1 MGEYG
6 MATLLEQL
14 STRVVVGDGDVAAYL
29 YGKGSP
35 LGRSF
40 EGMCLTDPDLVREAH
55 RAYLEAGA
63 ELISTNSF
71 AANLSCLK
79 KHGLEEKANEINW
92 KAAKLALG
100 EAKEHRAW
108 VAGCVGPSGLIV
120 AGRNGAGATEVEDV
134 FRKQAGALIDGGVQA
149 ILLQSFA
156 DPAELELA
164 IGAVREL
171 HHLPVIAML
180 SSGREGTLPEGK
192 GWEETARRL
201 RRAGADVVGV
211 APAFGPSACPMLIR
225 RLSGGGE
232 NLLAAYPDAGQPE
245 YSEGRYLYSNYPD
258 YFAER
263 MAELPA
269 LGVSLLGGGSGVS
282 PEHVRALKKKA
293 GSMAVTRSPRTGA
306 EPKREEIRFS
316 VPDGD
321 EGRKKE
327 ESILERLK
335 KERVAIVELDS
346 PRSLDMGPFLKAA
359 DELVKAGATALT
371 LADNSL
377 AILRVANTAAATLLR
392 ERLGVTSVI
401 HLACRDKNL
410 IGLQSELMGLAAL
423 GHRHVLALT
432 GDPSKFGDHPGA
444 TSVYDVNSLGL
455 LDLIRQL
462 NEGRN
467 SAGREV
473 GKGAEFVVG
482 VAFNPNS
489 KNFDAQVKKL
499 ERKIERGA
507 HFVMTQPVYEKSM
520 VQKMKAALS
529 PLGIPVLV
537 GVMPVISARNAEF
550 LHHEVPGISIPDEVR
565 AKIRSLPEGPAQAE
579 YGREVAAE
587 LAREVAQHFRGIYL
601 ITPMVRSGMT
611 APIVKEFLKTQ

>member
-1 MGEYG
+1 
-6 MATLLEQL
+6 MANLLETL
-14 STRVVVGDGDVAAYL
+14 GSRVLIGDGSVAAHL
-29 YGKGSP
+29 YAEGVP

-40 EGMCLTDPDLVREAH
+40 EGLNLMEPDRVTAAH
-55 RAYLEAGA
+55 RAFLEAGA
-63 ELISTNSF
+63 ELIATNSF
-71 AANLSCLK
+71 AANRLALK
-79 KHGLEEKANEINW
+79 RHGLDDKVNEVNW

-100 EAKEHRAW
+100 EVGKSGVW
-108 VAGCVGPSGLIV
+108 VAGCIGPSGLSP
-120 AGRNGAGATEVEDV
+120 ADRNGIGTKSLEDL
-134 FRKQAGALIDGGVQA
+134 FRTQAGALIDGGVQA
-149 ILLQSFA
+149 VLLQAFA
-156 DPAELELA
+156 DPEELEIA

-171 HHLPVIAML
+171 HHLPVIAL
-180 SSGREGTLPEGK
+180 LASGREGTLPG
-192 GWEETARRL
+192 GRNWEESCQKL
-201 RRAGADVVGV
+201 RNAGAEVIGV
-211 APAFGPSACPMLIR
+211 APAFGPSACGPLIKR
-225 RLSGGGE
+225 ISSGPDK
-232 NLLAAYPDAGQPE
+232 LLAAYPDAGQPE
-245 YSEGRYLYSNYPD
+245 FSEGRYLYANHPH

-269 LGVSLLGGGSGVS
+269 LGVTLLGGGSGVS
-282 PEHVRALKKKA
+282 PAHVRALKAKVSQTQPNRVA
-293 GSMAVTRSPRTGA
+293 RAAA
-306 EPKREEIRFS
+306 EPKRETITVS
-316 VPDGD
+316 S
-321 EGRKKE
+321 GRKEPERE
-327 ESILERLK
+327 ESILDRLK
-335 KERVAIVELDS
+335 KERIAVVELDS
-346 PRSLDMGPFLKAA
+346 PRGLDMGPFLKAA
-359 DELVKAGATALT
+359 EELVQAGATALT

-392 ERLGVTSVI
+392 EKFGTTSVI

-455 LDLIRQL
+455 IDLIRQM

-467 SAGREV
+467 SAGRDI
-473 GKGAEFVVG
+473 GPGAEFVIG

-499 ERKIERGA
+499 ERKLERGA
-507 HFVMTQPVYEKSM
+507 HFVMTQPVYEKAM
-520 VQKMKAALS
+520 IRKMKEALG

-537 GVMPVISARNAEF
+537 GVMPVISSRNAEF
-550 LHHEVPGISIPDEVR
+550 LHHEVPGISIPDAVR
-565 AKIRSLPEGPAQAE
+565 EKIRSLPEGPAQAD

-611 APIVKEFLKTQ
+611 APIVREFLQTK

>member
-1 MGEYG
+1 
-6 MATLLEQL
+6 MANLLESL
-14 STRVVVGDGDVAAYL
+14 GTRVVVGDGSVAAYL
-29 YGKGSP
+29 YAEGVP

-40 EGMCLTDPDLVREAH
+40 EGLNLSESERVTAAH

-63 ELISTNSF
+63 EVIATNSF
-71 AANLSCLK
+71 AANRIALRR
-79 KHGLEEKANEINW
+79 HGLEDKANEINW

-100 EAKEHRAW
+100 EVGKSGAW
-108 VAGCVGPSGLIV
+108 VAGCLGPSGLTS
-120 AGRNGAGATEVEDV
+120 ADRNGLESKVLEEL
-134 FRKQAGALIDGGVQA
+134 FRAHAGALIDGGVHA
-149 ILLQSFA
+149 VLLQAFA
-156 DPAELELA
+156 DPEELEIA

-171 HHLPVIAML
+171 HHLPVIAL
-180 SSGREGTLPEGK
+180 LASGREGTLPGGK
-192 GWEETARRL
+192 GWEETVRKL
-201 RRAGADVVGV
+201 RGAGAEVVGV
-211 APAFGPSACPMLIR
+211 APAFGPSACTGVVRKISTGP
-225 RLSGGGE
+225 E
-232 NLLAAYPDAGQPE
+232 KPLAAYPDAGQPE
-245 YSEGRYLYSNYPD
+245 FSEGRYLYANHPN

-263 MAELPA
+263 MAELPG
-269 LGVSLLGGGSGVS
+269 LGVTLLGGGSGVS
-282 PEHVRALKKKA
+282 PAHIRALKAKVDHLKPNL
-293 GSMAVTRSPRTGA
+293 AVREA
-306 EPKREEIRFS
+306 VEAKRERIRVS
-316 VPDGD
+316 DGSR
-321 EGRKKE
+321 ERKRE
-327 ESILERLK
+327 ESILDRLK
-335 KERVAIVELDS
+335 KERIAVVELDS
-346 PRSLDMGPFLKAA
+346 PRGLDMGPFLKAA
-359 DELVKAGATALT
+359 EELVQAGATALT

-392 ERLGVTSVI
+392 EKLGTTSLI

-473 GKGAEFVVG
+473 GPGAEFVVG

-499 ERKIERGA
+499 ERKMERGA
-507 HFVMTQPVYEKSM
+507 HFVMTQPVYEKTM
-520 VQKMKAALS
+520 IRKLKEALD

-550 LHHEVPGISIPDEVR
+550 LHHEVPGISIPDAVR
-565 AKIRSLPEGPAQAE
+565 EKIRSLPEGQAQAD

-611 APIVKEFLKTQ
+611 APIVREFLKTA

>member
-1 MGEYG
+1 
-6 MATLLEQL
+6 MANLLDALGKQVL
-14 STRVVVGDGDVAAYL
+14 VGDGAVAAYL
-29 YGKGSP
+29 YAEGVP

-40 EGMCLTDPDLVREAH
+40 EGLNLTEPDRVTAAH
-55 RAYLEAGA
+55 RVYLEAGA
-63 ELISTNSF
+63 EVIATNSF
-71 AANLSCLK
+71 AANRAALK
-79 KHGLEEKANEINW
+79 RHGLDDKANEINW

-100 EAKEHRAW
+100 EVGKSGAW
-108 VAGCVGPSGLIV
+108 VAGCIGPSGL
-120 AGRNGAGATEVEDV
+120 AQAERNGIGAKEMENL
-134 FRKQAGALIDGGVQA
+134 FRSQAGALIDGGVQA

-156 DPAELELA
+156 DPEELEVA

-171 HHLPVIAML
+171 HHLPVIALL
-180 SSGREGTLPEGK
+180 SSGREGTLPGGK
-192 GWEETARRL
+192 SWEETMKKL
-201 RRAGADVVGV
+201 RQAGAEVVGV
-211 APAFGPSACPMLIR
+211 APAFGPSACAGLLAKIS
-225 RLSGGGE
+225 SGGDKP
-232 NLLAAYPDAGQPE
+232 LAAYPDAGQPE
-245 YSEGRYLYSNYPD
+245 FSEGRYLYANHPD
-258 YFAER
+258 YFAQR

-282 PEHVRALKKKA
+282 PAHIRALKKKIGEA
-293 GSMAVTRSPRTGA
+293 KLVTTARVA
-306 EPKREEIRFS
+306 IEPKREAIRVSPVGTEIQ
-316 VPDGD
+316 
-321 EGRKKE
+321 KE
-327 ESILERLK
+327 ESILDQLK
-335 KERVAIVELDS
+335 KERIAVVELDS
-346 PRSLDMGPFLKAA
+346 PRGLDMGPFLKAA
-359 DELVKAGATALT
+359 EELVKAGATALT

-392 ERLGVTSVI
+392 EKLRATSVI

-444 TSVYDVNSLGL
+444 SSVYDVNSLGL
-455 LDLIRQL
+455 IDLIRQL

-473 GKGAEFVVG
+473 GSGADFVIG

-499 ERKIERGA
+499 ERKMERGA
-507 HFVMTQPVYEKSM
+507 HFVMTQPVYEKAM
-520 VQKMKAALS
+520 VRKMKEALG

-537 GVMPVISARNAEF
+537 GVMPVVSSRNAEF
-550 LHHEVPGISIPDEVR
+550 LHHEVPGISIPDAVR
-565 AKIRSLPEGPAQAE
+565 EKIRSLPEGPAQAE

-587 LAREVAQHFRGIYL
+587 LAREVAEHFRGIYL

-611 APIVKEFLKTQ
+611 APIVREFLKTA

>member
-1 MGEYG
+1 
-6 MATLLEQL
+6 MANLLDALGKQVL
-14 STRVVVGDGDVAAYL
+14 VGDGAVAAYL
-29 YGKGSP
+29 YAEGVP

-40 EGMCLTDPDLVREAH
+40 EGLNLTEPDRVTAAH
-55 RAYLEAGA
+55 RVYLEAGA
-63 ELISTNSF
+63 EVIATNSF
-71 AANLSCLK
+71 AANRSALK
-79 KHGLEEKANEINW
+79 RHGLEDKANEINW

-100 EAKEHRAW
+100 EVGKSGAW
-108 VAGCVGPSGLIV
+108 VAGCIGPSGL
-120 AGRNGAGATEVEDV
+120 AQAERNGIGAKEMENL
-134 FRKQAGALIDGGVQA
+134 FRSQAGALIDGGVQA

-156 DPAELELA
+156 DPEELEVA

-171 HHLPVIAML
+171 HHLPVIALL
-180 SSGREGTLPEGK
+180 SSGREGTLPGGK
-192 GWEETARRL
+192 SWEETMKKL
-201 RRAGADVVGV
+201 RQAGAEVVGV
-211 APAFGPSACPMLIR
+211 APAFGPSACAGLLAKIS
-225 RLSGGGE
+225 SGGDKP
-232 NLLAAYPDAGQPE
+232 LAAYPDAGQPE
-245 YSEGRYLYSNYPD
+245 FSEGRYLYANHPD
-258 YFAER
+258 YFAQR

-282 PEHVRALKKKA
+282 PAHIHALKKKIGEA
-293 GSMAVTRSPRTGA
+293 KLVTTARVA
-306 EPKREEIRFS
+306 IEPKREAIRVSPVGTEIQ
-316 VPDGD
+316 
-321 EGRKKE
+321 KE
-327 ESILERLK
+327 ESILDRLK
-335 KERVAIVELDS
+335 KERIAVVELDS
-346 PRSLDMGPFLKAA
+346 PRGLDMGPFLKAA
-359 DELVKAGATALT
+359 EELVKAGATALT

-392 ERLGVTSVI
+392 EKLHATSVI

-444 TSVYDVNSLGL
+444 SSVYDVNSLGL
-455 LDLIRQL
+455 IDLIRQL

-473 GKGAEFVVG
+473 GSGADFVIG

-499 ERKIERGA
+499 ERKMERGA
-507 HFVMTQPVYEKSM
+507 HFVMTQPVYEKAM
-520 VQKMKAALS
+520 VRKMKEALG

-537 GVMPVISARNAEF
+537 GVMPVVSSRNAEF
-550 LHHEVPGISIPDEVR
+550 LHHEVPGISIPDAVR
-565 AKIRSLPEGPAQAE
+565 EKIRSLPEGPAQAE

-587 LAREVAQHFRGIYL
+587 LAREVAEHFRGIYL

-611 APIVKEFLKTQ
+611 APIVREFLKTA

>member
-1 MGEYG
+1 
-6 MATLLEQL
+6 MANLLDALGKQVL
-14 STRVVVGDGDVAAYL
+14 VGDGAVAAYL
-29 YGKGSP
+29 YAEGVP

-40 EGMCLTDPDLVREAH
+40 EGLNLTEPDRVTAAH
-55 RAYLEAGA
+55 RVYLEAGSEVIA
-63 ELISTNSF
+63 TNSF
-71 AANLSCLK
+71 AANRSALK
-79 KHGLEEKANEINW
+79 RHGLEDKANEINW

-100 EAKEHRAW
+100 EVGKSGAW
-108 VAGCVGPSGLIV
+108 VAGCIGPSGL
-120 AGRNGAGATEVEDV
+120 AQAERNGIGAKEMENL
-134 FRKQAGALIDGGVQA
+134 FRSQAGALIDGGVQA

-156 DPAELELA
+156 DPEELEIA

-171 HHLPVIAML
+171 HHLPVIALL
-180 SSGREGTLPEGK
+180 SSGREGTLPGGK
-192 GWEETARRL
+192 SWEETMKKL
-201 RRAGADVVGV
+201 RQAGAEVVGV
-211 APAFGPSACPMLIR
+211 APAFGPSACAGLLSKIS
-225 RLSGGGE
+225 SGGDKS
-232 NLLAAYPDAGQPE
+232 LAAYPDAGQPE
-245 YSEGRYLYSNYPD
+245 FSEGRYLYANHPD
-258 YFAER
+258 YFAQR

-282 PEHVRALKKKA
+282 PAHIRALKKKIGEA
-293 GSMAVTRSPRTGA
+293 KFVTTNRVA
-306 EPKREEIRFS
+306 IEPKREAIRVSPVGTEIQ
-316 VPDGD
+316 
-321 EGRKKE
+321 KE
-327 ESILERLK
+327 ESILDRLK
-335 KERVAIVELDS
+335 KERIAVVELDS
-346 PRSLDMGPFLKAA
+346 PRGLDMGPFLKAA
-359 DELVKAGATALT
+359 EELVKAGATALT

-392 ERLGVTSVI
+392 EKLCATSVI

-444 TSVYDVNSLGL
+444 SSVYDVNSLGL
-455 LDLIRQL
+455 IDLIRQL

-473 GKGAEFVVG
+473 GSGADFVIG

-499 ERKIERGA
+499 ERKMERGA
-507 HFVMTQPVYEKSM
+507 HFVMTQPVYEKAM
-520 VQKMKAALS
+520 VRKMKEALG

-537 GVMPVISARNAEF
+537 GVMPVVSSRNAEF
-550 LHHEVPGISIPDEVR
+550 LHHEVPGISIPDAVR
-565 AKIRSLPEGPAQAE
+565 EKIRSLPEGPAQAE

-587 LAREVAQHFRGIYL
+587 LAREVAEHFRGIYL

-611 APIVKEFLKTQ
+611 APIVREFLKTA

>member
-1 MGEYG
+1 
-6 MATLLEQL
+6 MANLLESL
-14 STRVVVGDGDVAAYL
+14 GTRVVVGDGSVAAYL
-29 YGKGSP
+29 YSEGVP

-40 EGMCLTDPDLVREAH
+40 EGLNLSEPDRVTAAH

-63 ELISTNSF
+63 EVIATNSF
-71 AANLSCLK
+71 AANRIALRR
-79 KHGLEEKANEINW
+79 HGLEDKANEINW

-100 EAKEHRAW
+100 EVGKSGVW
-108 VAGCVGPSGLIV
+108 VAGCLGPSGLTS
-120 AGRNGAGATEVEDV
+120 ADRNGLGSKVVEEL
-134 FRKQAGALIDGGVQA
+134 FRAHAGALIDGGVHA
-149 ILLQSFA
+149 VLLQAFA
-156 DPAELELA
+156 DPEELEIA

-171 HHLPVIAML
+171 HHLPVIAL
-180 SSGREGTLPEGK
+180 LASGREGTLPGGK
-192 GWEETARRL
+192 GWEETVRKL
-201 RRAGADVVGV
+201 RGAGAEVVGV
-211 APAFGPSACPMLIR
+211 APAFGPSACAGVVRKISTGP
-225 RLSGGGE
+225 E
-232 NLLAAYPDAGQPE
+232 KPLAAYPDAGQPE
-245 YSEGRYLYSNYPD
+245 FSEGRYLYANHPN

-263 MAELPA
+263 MAELPG
-269 LGVSLLGGGSGVS
+269 LGVTLLGGGSGVS
-282 PEHVRALKKKA
+282 PAHIRALKAKVIQLKPNL
-293 GSMAVTRSPRTGA
+293 AVREA
-306 EPKREEIRFS
+306 VEAKREKIQVSDRSGE
-316 VPDGD
+316 
-321 EGRKKE
+321 RKRE
-327 ESILERLK
+327 ESILDRLK
-335 KERVAIVELDS
+335 KERIAVVELDS
-346 PRSLDMGPFLKAA
+346 PRGLDMGPFLKAA
-359 DELVKAGATALT
+359 EELVQAGATALT

-392 ERLGVTSVI
+392 EKLGTTSLI

-473 GKGAEFVVG
+473 GPGAEFIVG

-499 ERKIERGA
+499 ERKMERGA
-507 HFVMTQPVYEKSM
+507 HFVMTQPVYEKTM
-520 VQKMKAALS
+520 IRKLKEALD

-550 LHHEVPGISIPDEVR
+550 LHHEVPGISIPDAVR
-565 AKIRSLPEGPAQAE
+565 EKIRSLPEGQAQAD

-611 APIVKEFLKTQ
+611 APIVREFLKTA

>member
-1 MGEYG
+1 
-6 MATLLEQL
+6 MANLLESL
-14 STRVVVGDGDVAAYL
+14 GIRVVVGDGSVAAYL
-29 YGKGSP
+29 YAEGVP

-40 EGMCLTDPDLVREAH
+40 EGLNLSEPERVTAAH

-63 ELISTNSF
+63 EVIATNSF
-71 AANLSCLK
+71 AANRIALRR
-79 KHGLEEKANEINW
+79 HGLEDKANEINW

-100 EAKEHRAW
+100 EVGKSGAW
-108 VAGCVGPSGLIV
+108 VAGCLGPSGLTS
-120 AGRNGAGATEVEDV
+120 ADRNGLGAKIVEEL
-134 FRKQAGALIDGGVQA
+134 FRAHAGALIDGGVHA
-149 ILLQSFA
+149 VLLQAFA
-156 DPAELELA
+156 DPEELEIA

-171 HHLPVIAML
+171 HHLPVIAL
-180 SSGREGTLPEGK
+180 LASGREGTLPGGK
-192 GWEETARRL
+192 GWEETVRKL
-201 RRAGADVVGV
+201 REAGAEVVGV
-211 APAFGPSACPMLIR
+211 APAFGPSACTGVVRKVSTGP
-225 RLSGGGE
+225 E
-232 NLLAAYPDAGQPE
+232 KPLAAYPDAGQPE
-245 YSEGRYLYSNYPD
+245 FSEGRYLYANHPN

-263 MAELPA
+263 MAELPG
-269 LGVSLLGGGSGVS
+269 LGVTLLGGGSGVS
-282 PEHVRALKKKA
+282 PAHIRALKAKVSQLKPNLA
-293 GSMAVTRSPRTGA
+293 AREAA
-306 EPKREEIRFS
+306 EPKRERIQVSDRSGE
-316 VPDGD
+316 
-321 EGRKKE
+321 RKRE
-327 ESILERLK
+327 ESILDRLK
-335 KERVAIVELDS
+335 KERIAVVELDS
-346 PRSLDMGPFLKAA
+346 PRGLDMGPFLKAA
-359 DELVKAGATALT
+359 EELVQAGATALT

-392 ERLGVTSVI
+392 EKLGTTSLI

-473 GKGAEFVVG
+473 GPGAEFVVG

-499 ERKIERGA
+499 ERKMERGA
-507 HFVMTQPVYEKSM
+507 HFVMTQPVYEKTMIRKLKES
-520 VQKMKAALS
+520 LD

-550 LHHEVPGISIPDEVR
+550 LHHEVPGISIPDAVR
-565 AKIRSLPEGPAQAE
+565 EKIRSLPEGQAQAD

-611 APIVKEFLKTQ
+611 APIVREFLKTA

>member
-1 MGEYG
+1 
-6 MATLLEQL
+6 MANLLESL
-14 STRVVVGDGDVAAYL
+14 GTRVVVGDGSVAAYL
-29 YGKGSP
+29 YAEGVP

-40 EGMCLTDPDLVREAH
+40 EGLNLSESERVSAAH

-63 ELISTNSF
+63 EVIATNSF
-71 AANLSCLK
+71 AANRIALRR
-79 KHGLEEKANEINW
+79 HGLEDKANEINW

-100 EAKEHRAW
+100 EVGKSGAW
-108 VAGCVGPSGLIV
+108 VAGCLGPSGLTSTD
-120 AGRNGAGATEVEDV
+120 RNGLGSKVVEEL
-134 FRKQAGALIDGGVQA
+134 FRAHAGALIDGGVHA
-149 ILLQSFA
+149 VLLQAFA
-156 DPAELELA
+156 DPEELEIA

-171 HHLPVIAML
+171 HHLPVIAL
-180 SSGREGTLPEGK
+180 LASGREGTLPGGK
-192 GWEETARRL
+192 GWEETVRKL
-201 RRAGADVVGV
+201 REAGAEVVGV
-211 APAFGPSACPMLIR
+211 APAFGPSACTGVVRKVSTGP
-225 RLSGGGE
+225 E
-232 NLLAAYPDAGQPE
+232 KPLAAYPDAGQPE
-245 YSEGRYLYSNYPD
+245 FSEGRYLYANHPN

-263 MAELPA
+263 MAELPG
-269 LGVSLLGGGSGVS
+269 LGVTLLGGGSGVS
-282 PEHVRALKKKA
+282 PAHIRALKAKVNQFKPNL
-293 GSMAVTRSPRTGA
+293 AVREA
-306 EPKREEIRFS
+306 VEPKRERIQVSDRSGE
-316 VPDGD
+316 
-321 EGRKKE
+321 RKRE
-327 ESILERLK
+327 ESILDRLK
-335 KERVAIVELDS
+335 KERIAVVELDS
-346 PRSLDMGPFLKAA
+346 PRGLDMGPFLKAA
-359 DELVKAGATALT
+359 EELVQAGATALT

-392 ERLGVTSVI
+392 EKLGTTSLI

-473 GKGAEFVVG
+473 GPGAEFVVG

-499 ERKIERGA
+499 ERKMERGA
-507 HFVMTQPVYEKSM
+507 HFVMTQPVYEKTM
-520 VQKMKAALS
+520 IRKLKEALD

-550 LHHEVPGISIPDEVR
+550 LHHEVPGISIPDAVR
-565 AKIRSLPEGPAQAE
+565 EKIRSLPEGQAQAD

-611 APIVKEFLKTQ
+611 APIVREFLKTV

>member
-1 MGEYG
+1 M
-6 MATLLEQL
+6 LFR
-14 STRVVVGDGDVAAYL
+14 SGDGEDDTWVVDERIWRPGELQLQSNWQEDVAPDGL
-29 YGKGSP
+29 LGS
-35 LGRSF
+35 RWA
-40 EGMCLTDPDLVREAH
+40 TTV
-55 RAYLEAGA
+55 
-63 ELISTNSF
+63 
-71 AANLSCLK
+71 
-79 KHGLEEKANEINW
+79 
-92 KAAKLALG
+92 G
-100 EAKEHRAW
+100 E
-108 VAGCVGPSGLIV
+108 
-120 AGRNGAGATEVEDV
+120 
-134 FRKQAGALIDGGVQA
+134 
-149 ILLQSFA
+149 
-156 DPAELELA
+156 
-164 IGAVREL
+164 
-171 HHLPVIAML
+171 
-180 SSGREGTLPEGK
+180 
-192 GWEETARRL
+192 
-201 RRAGADVVGV
+201 
-211 APAFGPSACPMLIR
+211 FGPPTA
-225 RLSGGGE
+225 
-232 NLLAAYPDAGQPE
+232 
-245 YSEGRYLYSNYPD
+245 
-258 YFAER
+258 
-263 MAELPA
+263 
-269 LGVSLLGGGSGVS
+269 
-282 PEHVRALKKKA
+282 
-293 GSMAVTRSPRTGA
+293 
-306 EPKREEIRFS
+306 
-316 VPDGD
+316 
-321 EGRKKE
+321 
-327 ESILERLK
+327 
-335 KERVAIVELDS
+335 
-346 PRSLDMGPFLKAA
+346 
-359 DELVKAGATALT
+359 AGATALT

-455 LDLIRQL
+455 IDLIRQL

-473 GKGAEFVVG
+473 GKGAEFVIG

-499 ERKIERGA
+499 ERKMERGA

-520 VQKMKAALS
+520 IRKMKEALS

-550 LHHEVPGISIPDEVR
+550 LHHEVPGISIPEEVR

-611 APIVKEFLKTQ
+611 ARIQVGDSATAKPGTVCIPLSALVTFPPDGPADGKSQLGVFVVQENKALKRAVKTGDILDRKSTRLNSSHRT

>member
-1 MGEYG
+1 
-6 MATLLEQL
+6 MANLLDALGKQVL
-14 STRVVVGDGDVAAYL
+14 VGDGAVAAYL
-29 YGKGSP
+29 YAEGVP

-40 EGMCLTDPDLVREAH
+40 EGLNLTEPDRVTAAH
-55 RAYLEAGA
+55 RVYLEAGSEVIA
-63 ELISTNSF
+63 TNSF
-71 AANLSCLK
+71 AANRSALK
-79 KHGLEEKANEINW
+79 RHGLEDKANEINW

-100 EAKEHRAW
+100 EVGKSGAW
-108 VAGCVGPSGLIV
+108 VAGCIGPSGL
-120 AGRNGAGATEVEDV
+120 AQAERNGIGAKEMESL
-134 FRKQAGALIDGGVQA
+134 FRSQAGALIDGGVQA

-156 DPAELELA
+156 DPEELEIA

-171 HHLPVIAML
+171 HHLPVIALL
-180 SSGREGTLPEGK
+180 SSGREGTLPGGK
-192 GWEETARRL
+192 SWEETMKKL
-201 RRAGADVVGV
+201 RQAGAEVVGV
-211 APAFGPSACPMLIR
+211 APAFGPSACAGLLSKIS
-225 RLSGGGE
+225 SGGDKS
-232 NLLAAYPDAGQPE
+232 LAAYPDAGQPE
-245 YSEGRYLYSNYPD
+245 FSEGRYLYANHPD
-258 YFAER
+258 YFAQR

-282 PEHVRALKKKA
+282 PAHIRALKKKIGEA
-293 GSMAVTRSPRTGA
+293 KFVTTNRVA
-306 EPKREEIRFS
+306 IEPKREAIRVSPVGTEIQ
-316 VPDGD
+316 
-321 EGRKKE
+321 KE
-327 ESILERLK
+327 ESILDRLK
-335 KERVAIVELDS
+335 KERIAVVELDS
-346 PRSLDMGPFLKAA
+346 PRGLDMGPFLKAA
-359 DELVKAGATALT
+359 EELVKAGATALT

-392 ERLGVTSVI
+392 EKLCATSVI

-444 TSVYDVNSLGL
+444 SSVYDVNSLGL
-455 LDLIRQL
+455 IDLIRQL

-473 GKGAEFVVG
+473 GSGADFVIG

-499 ERKIERGA
+499 ERKMERGA
-507 HFVMTQPVYEKSM
+507 HFVMTQPVYEKAM
-520 VQKMKAALS
+520 VRKMKEALG

-537 GVMPVISARNAEF
+537 GVMPVVSSRNAEF
-550 LHHEVPGISIPDEVR
+550 LHHEVPGISIPDAVR
-565 AKIRSLPEGPAQAE
+565 EKIRSLPEGPAQAE

-587 LAREVAQHFRGIYL
+587 LAREVAEHFRGIYL

-611 APIVKEFLKTQ
+611 APIVREFLKTA

>member
-1 MGEYG
+1 
-6 MATLLEQL
+6 MANLLESL
-14 STRVVVGDGDVAAYL
+14 GARVVVGDGSVAAYL
-29 YGKGSP
+29 YAEGVP

-40 EGMCLTDPDLVREAH
+40 EGLNLSEPERVTVAH

-63 ELISTNSF
+63 EVIATNSF
-71 AANLSCLK
+71 AANRMALRR
-79 KHGLEEKANEINW
+79 HGLEDKANEINW

-100 EAKEHRAW
+100 EVGKSGAW
-108 VAGCVGPSGLIV
+108 VAGCLGPSGLTS
-120 AGRNGAGATEVEDV
+120 ADRNGLGGKVVEEL
-134 FRKQAGALIDGGVQA
+134 FRAHAGALIDGGVHA
-149 ILLQSFA
+149 VLLQAFA
-156 DPAELELA
+156 DPEELEIA

-171 HHLPVIAML
+171 HHLPVIAL
-180 SSGREGTLPEGK
+180 LASGREGTLPGGK
-192 GWEETARRL
+192 GWEETVRKL
-201 RRAGADVVGV
+201 REAGADVVGV
-211 APAFGPSACPMLIR
+211 APAFGPSACTGVVRKISTSP
-225 RLSGGGE
+225 E
-232 NLLAAYPDAGQPE
+232 KPLAAYPDAGQPE
-245 YSEGRYLYSNYPD
+245 FSEGRYLYANHPN

-263 MAELPA
+263 MAELPG
-269 LGVSLLGGGSGVS
+269 LGVTLLGGGSGVS
-282 PEHVRALKKKA
+282 PAHIRALKAKVSQLKPNL
-293 GSMAVTRSPRTGA
+293 AVREA
-306 EPKREEIRFS
+306 VEAKREKIQVSDRSGER
-316 VPDGD
+316 
-321 EGRKKE
+321 RRE
-327 ESILERLK
+327 ESILDRLK
-335 KERVAIVELDS
+335 KERIAVVELDS
-346 PRSLDMGPFLKAA
+346 PRGLDMGPFLKAA
-359 DELVKAGATALT
+359 EELVQAGATALT

-392 ERLGVTSVI
+392 EKLGTTSLI

-473 GKGAEFVVG
+473 GPGAEFVVG

-499 ERKIERGA
+499 ERKMERGA
-507 HFVMTQPVYEKSM
+507 HFVMTQPVYEKTM
-520 VQKMKAALS
+520 IRKLKEALD

-550 LHHEVPGISIPDEVR
+550 LHHEVPGISIPDAVR
-565 AKIRSLPEGPAQAE
+565 EKIRSLPEGQAQAD

-611 APIVKEFLKTQ
+611 APIVREFLKTT

>member
-1 MGEYG
+1 

-14 STRVVVGDGDVAAYL
+14 ATRVVVGDGDVAAYL

-40 EGMCLTDPDLVREAH
+40 EGMCLTEPDLIREAH

-63 ELISTNSF
+63 ELIATNSF
-71 AANLSCLK
+71 AANLPALK

-100 EAKEHRAW
+100 EAKDHPAW
-108 VAGCVGPSGLIV
+108 VAGCMGPSGWTP
-120 AGRNGAGATEVEDV
+120 AERNGAGAKEVEEI

-156 DPAELELA
+156 DPAELEIA
-164 IGAVREL
+164 IGVVREL

-180 SSGREGTLPEGK
+180 ASGREGTLPGGK

-201 RRAGADVVGV
+201 RQAGAEVVGV
-211 APAFGPSACPMLIR
+211 APAFGPSACPTLVR
-225 RLSGGGE
+225 RLSAGGE
-232 NLLAAYPDAGQPE
+232 HLLAAYPDAGQPE

-263 MAELPA
+263 MAELPV

-282 PEHVRALKKKA
+282 PEHIRALKKKTE
-293 GSMAVTRSPRTGA
+293 SLSVTRTSRAGA
-306 EPKREEIRFS
+306 EPKREAIRIS
-316 VPDGD
+316 VP
-321 EGRKKE
+321 EGGKERKKE

-335 KERVAIVELDS
+335 RERVAIVELDS
-346 PRSLDMGPFLKAA
+346 PRSLDMGPFLQAA
-359 DELVKAGATALT
+359 EELVKAGATALT

-473 GKGAEFVVG
+473 GQGAEFVVG

-507 HFVMTQPVYEKSM
+507 HFVMTQPVYEKPM
-520 VQKMKAALS
+520 IQKMKAALN

-611 APIVKEFLKTQ
+611 APLVKEFLQTK

>member
-1 MGEYG
+1 
-6 MATLLEQL
+6 MANLLESL
-14 STRVVVGDGDVAAYL
+14 GARVVVGDGSVAAYL
-29 YGKGSP
+29 YAEGVS

-40 EGMCLTDPDLVREAH
+40 EGLNLSEPERVTAAH

-63 ELISTNSF
+63 EVIATNSF
-71 AANLSCLK
+71 AANRIALRR
-79 KHGLEEKANEINW
+79 HGLEDKANEINW

-100 EAKEHRAW
+100 EVGKSGAW
-108 VAGCVGPSGLIV
+108 VAGCLGPSGLTS
-120 AGRNGAGATEVEDV
+120 ADRNGLGAKVVEEL
-134 FRKQAGALIDGGVQA
+134 FRAHAGALIDGGVQA
-149 ILLQSFA
+149 VLLQAFA
-156 DPAELELA
+156 DPEELEIA

-171 HHLPVIAML
+171 HHLPVIAL
-180 SSGREGTLPEGK
+180 LASGREGTLPGGK
-192 GWEETARRL
+192 GWEETVRKL
-201 RRAGADVVGV
+201 RGAGAEVVGV
-211 APAFGPSACPMLIR
+211 APAFGPSACTGVVRKISTGP
-225 RLSGGGE
+225 E
-232 NLLAAYPDAGQPE
+232 KPLAAYPDAGQPE
-245 YSEGRYLYSNYPD
+245 FSEGRYLYANHPN

-263 MAELPA
+263 MAQLPG
-269 LGVSLLGGGSGVS
+269 LGVTLLGGGSGVS
-282 PEHVRALKKKA
+282 PAHIRALKAKVNQLKPNL
-293 GSMAVTRSPRTGA
+293 AVREA
-306 EPKREEIRFS
+306 VEAKREKIQVSDRSGE
-316 VPDGD
+316 
-321 EGRKKE
+321 RKRE
-327 ESILERLK
+327 ESILDRLK
-335 KERVAIVELDS
+335 KERIAVVELDS
-346 PRSLDMGPFLKAA
+346 PRGLDMGPFLKAA
-359 DELVKAGATALT
+359 EELVQAGATALT

-392 ERLGVTSVI
+392 EKLGTTSLI

-473 GKGAEFVVG
+473 GPGAEFVVG

-499 ERKIERGA
+499 ERKMERGA
-507 HFVMTQPVYEKSM
+507 HFVMTQPVYEKTM
-520 VQKMKAALS
+520 IRKLKEALN

-550 LHHEVPGISIPDEVR
+550 LHHEVPGISIPDAVR
-565 AKIRSLPEGPAQAE
+565 EKIRSLPEGQAQAD
-579 YGREVAAE
+579 YGREVAAD

-611 APIVKEFLKTQ
+611 APIVREFLKTA

>member
-1 MGEYG
+1 
-6 MATLLEQL
+6 MANLLDALGKQVL
-14 STRVVVGDGDVAAYL
+14 VGDGAVAAYL
-29 YGKGSP
+29 YAEGVP

-40 EGMCLTDPDLVREAH
+40 EGLNLTEPDRVTAAH
-55 RAYLEAGA
+55 RVYLEAGA
-63 ELISTNSF
+63 EVIATNSF
-71 AANLSCLK
+71 AANRSALK
-79 KHGLEEKANEINW
+79 RHGLDDKANEINW

-100 EAKEHRAW
+100 EVGKSGAW
-108 VAGCVGPSGLIV
+108 VAGCIGPSGL
-120 AGRNGAGATEVEDV
+120 AQAERNGIGAKEMENL
-134 FRKQAGALIDGGVQA
+134 FRSQAGALIDGGVQA

-156 DPAELELA
+156 DPEELEVA

-171 HHLPVIAML
+171 HHLPVIALL
-180 SSGREGTLPEGK
+180 SSGREGTLPGGK
-192 GWEETARRL
+192 SWEETMKKL
-201 RRAGADVVGV
+201 RQAGAEVVGV
-211 APAFGPSACPMLIR
+211 APAFGPSACAGLLAKIS
-225 RLSGGGE
+225 SGGDKP
-232 NLLAAYPDAGQPE
+232 LAAYPDAGQPE
-245 YSEGRYLYSNYPD
+245 FSEGRYLYANHPD
-258 YFAER
+258 YFAQR

-282 PEHVRALKKKA
+282 PAHIRALKKKIGEA
-293 GSMAVTRSPRTGA
+293 KLVTTARA
-306 EPKREEIRFS
+306 AIEPKREAIRVSPVGTEIQ
-316 VPDGD
+316 
-321 EGRKKE
+321 KE
-327 ESILERLK
+327 ESILDRLK
-335 KERVAIVELDS
+335 KERIAVVELDS
-346 PRSLDMGPFLKAA
+346 PRGLDMGPFLKAA
-359 DELVKAGATALT
+359 EELVKAGATALT

-392 ERLGVTSVI
+392 EKLHATSVI

-444 TSVYDVNSLGL
+444 SSVYDVNSLGL
-455 LDLIRQL
+455 IDLIRQL

-473 GKGAEFVVG
+473 GSGADFVIG

-499 ERKIERGA
+499 ERKMERGA
-507 HFVMTQPVYEKSM
+507 HFVMTQPVYEKAM
-520 VQKMKAALS
+520 VRKMKEALG

-537 GVMPVISARNAEF
+537 GVMPVVSSRNAEF
-550 LHHEVPGISIPDEVR
+550 LHHEVPGISIPDAVR
-565 AKIRSLPEGPAQAE
+565 EKIRSLPEGPAQAE

-587 LAREVAQHFRGIYL
+587 LAREVAEHFRGIYL

-611 APIVKEFLKTQ
+611 APIVREFLKTA

>member
-1 MGEYG
+1 
-6 MATLLEQL
+6 MANLLESL
-14 STRVVVGDGDVAAYL
+14 GARVVVGDGSVAAYL
-29 YGKGSP
+29 YAEGVP

-40 EGMCLTDPDLVREAH
+40 EGLNLSEPERVTVAH
-55 RAYLEAGA
+55 RAYLEAGSEVIA
-63 ELISTNSF
+63 TNSF
-71 AANLSCLK
+71 AANRMALRR
-79 KHGLEEKANEINW
+79 HGLEDKANEINW

-100 EAKEHRAW
+100 EVGKSGAW
-108 VAGCVGPSGLIV
+108 VAGCLGPSGLTS
-120 AGRNGAGATEVEDV
+120 ADRNGLGGKVVEEL
-134 FRKQAGALIDGGVQA
+134 FRAHAGALIDGGVHA
-149 ILLQSFA
+149 VLLQAFA
-156 DPAELELA
+156 DPEELEIA

-171 HHLPVIAML
+171 HHLPVIAL
-180 SSGREGTLPEGK
+180 LASGREGTLPGGK
-192 GWEETARRL
+192 GWEETVRKL
-201 RRAGADVVGV
+201 REAGADVVGV
-211 APAFGPSACPMLIR
+211 APAFGPSACTGVVRKISTSP
-225 RLSGGGE
+225 E
-232 NLLAAYPDAGQPE
+232 KPLAAYPDAGQPE
-245 YSEGRYLYSNYPD
+245 FSEGRYLYANHPN

-263 MAELPA
+263 MAELPG
-269 LGVSLLGGGSGVS
+269 LGVTLLGGGSGVS
-282 PEHVRALKKKA
+282 PAHIRALKAKVSQLKPNL
-293 GSMAVTRSPRTGA
+293 AVREA
-306 EPKREEIRFS
+306 VEAKREKIQVSDRSGER
-316 VPDGD
+316 
-321 EGRKKE
+321 RRE
-327 ESILERLK
+327 ESILDRLK
-335 KERVAIVELDS
+335 KERIAVVELDS
-346 PRSLDMGPFLKAA
+346 PRGLDMGPFLKAA
-359 DELVKAGATALT
+359 EELVQAGATALT

-392 ERLGVTSVI
+392 EKLGTTSLI

-473 GKGAEFVVG
+473 GPGAEFVVG

-499 ERKIERGA
+499 ERKMERGA
-507 HFVMTQPVYEKSM
+507 HFVMTQPVYEKTM
-520 VQKMKAALS
+520 IRKLKEALD

-550 LHHEVPGISIPDEVR
+550 LHHEVPGISIPDAVR
-565 AKIRSLPEGPAQAE
+565 EKIRSLPEGQAQAD

-611 APIVKEFLKTQ
+611 APIVREFLKTA

>member
-1 MGEYG
+1 
-6 MATLLEQL
+6 MANLLESL
-14 STRVVVGDGDVAAYL
+14 GTRVVVGDGSVAAYL
-29 YGKGSP
+29 YAEGVP

-40 EGMCLTDPDLVREAH
+40 EGLNLSESDRVTEAH

-63 ELISTNSF
+63 EVIATNSF
-71 AANLSCLK
+71 AANRIALRR
-79 KHGLEEKANEINW
+79 HGLEEKANEINW

-100 EAKEHRAW
+100 EVGKSGAW
-108 VAGCVGPSGLIV
+108 VAGCLGPSGLTS
-120 AGRNGAGATEVEDV
+120 ADRYGLGAKVVEEL
-134 FRKQAGALIDGGVQA
+134 FRAHAGALIDGGVQA
-149 ILLQSFA
+149 VLLQAFA
-156 DPAELELA
+156 DPEELEIA

-171 HHLPVIAML
+171 HHLPVIAL
-180 SSGREGTLPEGK
+180 LASGREGTLPGGK
-192 GWEETARRL
+192 GWEETVRKL
-201 RRAGADVVGV
+201 RGAGAEVVGV
-211 APAFGPSACPMLIR
+211 APAFGPSACTGVVRKISTGP
-225 RLSGGGE
+225 E
-232 NLLAAYPDAGQPE
+232 KPLAAYPDAGQPE
-245 YSEGRYLYSNYPD
+245 FSEGRYLYANHPN

-263 MAELPA
+263 MAELPG
-269 LGVSLLGGGSGVS
+269 LGVTLLGGGSGVS
-282 PEHVRALKKKA
+282 PAHIRALKAKVNQLKPNLA
-293 GSMAVTRSPRTGA
+293 AREAA
-306 EPKREEIRFS
+306 EPKRERIQFS
-316 VPDGD
+316 DRSG
-321 EGRKKE
+321 ERKRE
-327 ESILERLK
+327 ESILDRLK
-335 KERVAIVELDS
+335 KERIAVVELDS
-346 PRSLDMGPFLKAA
+346 PRGLDMGPFLKAA
-359 DELVKAGATALT
+359 EELVQAGATALT

-392 ERLGVTSVI
+392 EKLGTTSLI

-473 GKGAEFVVG
+473 GPGAEFVVG

-499 ERKIERGA
+499 ERKMERGA
-507 HFVMTQPVYEKSM
+507 HFVMTQPVYEKTM
-520 VQKMKAALS
+520 IRKLKEALD

-550 LHHEVPGISIPDEVR
+550 LHHEVPGISIPDAVR
-565 AKIRSLPEGPAQAE
+565 EKIRSLPEGQAQAD

-611 APIVKEFLKTQ
+611 APIVREFLKTA